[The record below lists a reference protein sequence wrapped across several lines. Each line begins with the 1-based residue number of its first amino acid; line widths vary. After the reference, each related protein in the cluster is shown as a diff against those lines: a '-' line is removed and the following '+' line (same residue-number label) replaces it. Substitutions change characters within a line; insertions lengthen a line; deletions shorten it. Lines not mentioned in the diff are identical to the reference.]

1 GRDVLH
7 AQRHTGVQA
16 ALAEVLEERRLLT
29 EDASNAPCCAD
40 LHLAQRYV
48 MQVGKLALGSRDRV
62 AMRAWRRVPEKRRET
77 IGNLVGGRVLKLA
90 GVLVGLL
97 PGDVKLVHQE
107 AFPQAV
113 PP

>member
-1 GRDVLH
+1 GGSVEIDPDVSGDAATQDVFRAVYEKGHRPIVGRDVLH

-62 AMRAWRRVPEKRRET
+62 AMRACRRVPEKRRET
-77 IGNLVGGRVLKLA
+77 IGNLV
-90 GVLVGLL
+90 
-97 PGDVKLVHQE
+97 
-107 AFPQAV
+107 
-113 PP
+113 